1 MRSAEPI
8 GSETEARRQMPTAMG
23 VPGNEP
29 TGDKAVDKTAEARKR
44 MVSENAPGRMAKQ
57 ARDKLALVTKTEKR
71 ALLQEDNRDIANL
84 PNHIMLSEENA
95 KLDYK

>member
-1 MRSAEPI
+1 
-8 GSETEARRQMPTAMG
+8 MG

-84 PNHIMLSEENA
+84 PNHIMLSEERTQS
-95 KLDYK
+95 